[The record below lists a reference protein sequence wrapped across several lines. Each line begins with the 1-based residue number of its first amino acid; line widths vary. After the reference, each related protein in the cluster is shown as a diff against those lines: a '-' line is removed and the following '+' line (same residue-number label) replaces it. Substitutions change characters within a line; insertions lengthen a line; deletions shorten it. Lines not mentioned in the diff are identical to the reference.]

1 MSDDGFF
8 REVDE
13 ELRTDRV
20 RTFWRRYGAYVI
32 GGAVALVLVVSVL
45 RGWEWY
51 QTREAEQSGDAL
63 LAATRLIEA
72 DQRDEAL
79 VALRRIEA
87 EGNET
92 YRTLARMKIASVL
105 NEENRPAEAVA
116 IYDAVAAD
124 DNADAEQRS
133 LARIRAAMIL
143 VDTGTVDDVRQRI
156 GLLAT
161 PGAPYRHSARENL
174 GLALYKARD
183 LQAAFDQ
190 FNAVV
195 QDAEAPRGVRER
207 SELML
212 KMIASQGG
220 PRREA
225 VPSATGGIVP
235 AVPPAAPPSGA
246 AAPAEGAAP
255 IDEAAPVAP
264 DEPTAPADP
273 VKAVPPAATEPAP
286 TPGG

>member
-13 ELRTDRV
+13 ELRNDRV
-20 RTFWRRYGAYVI
+20 RSFWNRFGRYIIAA
-32 GGAVALVLVVSVL
+32 AVALVLVVSVL
-45 RGWEWY
+45 RGWDWY

-63 LAATRLIEA
+63 LAATRLIEDNKRA
-72 DQRDEAL
+72 EAL

-105 NEENRPAEAVA
+105 NDDNKPAEAVA
-116 IYDAVAAD
+116 LYDVVAAD
-124 DNADAEQRS
+124 DDADPEQRS

-143 VDTGTVDDVRQRI
+143 VDTGSVDDVRQRI

-174 GLALYKARD
+174 GLAYYKARD

-195 QDAEAPRGVRER
+195 EDSEAPQGVRER

-212 KMIASQGG
+212 RMIASQGG
-220 PRREA
+220 PRRGA
-225 VPSATGGIVP
+225 PDPATGSVTGSVT
-235 AVPPAAPPSGA
+235 
-246 AAPAEGAAP
+246 GAAP
-255 IDEAAPVAP
+255 GSQNVEPSAAPVAP
-264 DEPTAPADP
+264 EE
-273 VKAVPPAATEPAP
+273 PAATPAPPVASPEPAAP
-286 TPGG
+286 ISETPPATD

>member
-20 RTFWRRYGAYVI
+20 RKVWQRFGKYIVAA
-32 GGAVALVLVVSVL
+32 AVALVVVVAVV

-51 QTREAEQSGDAL
+51 QNRAAEASGDAL

-72 DQRDEAL
+72 DKRDDAL
-79 VALRRIEA
+79 AALRTIEA

-105 NEENRPAEAVA
+105 NDDNRPAEAVA

-124 DNADAEQRS
+124 ENADAEQRS
-133 LARIRAAMIL
+133 LARLRAAMIL

-174 GLALYKARD
+174 GLAYYKARD
-183 LQAAFDQ
+183 LQSAFEQ
-190 FNAVV
+190 FSAVV
-195 QDAEAPRGVRER
+195 EDSEAPQGVRER
-207 SELML
+207 SQLML
-212 KMIASQGG
+212 QMIASQGG
-220 PRREA
+220 PRRSAGGATTGAITGA
-225 VPSATGGIVP
+225 VEPATP
-235 AVPPAAPPSGA
+235 
-246 AAPAEGAAP
+246 
-255 IDEAAPVAP
+255 PVAP
-264 DEPTAPADP
+264 EEPAATPGAPVTAPPTTAPAD
-273 VKAVPPAATEPAP
+273 VPAEPSAAPAAPATAP
-286 TPGG
+286 SE